1 VFRRRPTCSPTDSI
15 LDAVHKS
22 YADLDLYVTV
32 ASNLRAMSD
41 IIDFLVIAID
51 SEDDRTGAP
60 SNGAPAHLSPNVNRS
75 INRRRSRQRL

>member
-1 VFRRRPTCSPTDSI
+1 MFPEDSI

-60 SNGAPAHLSPNVNRS
+60 PTEP
-75 INRRRSRQRL
+75 RLISART